1 MFLFLCLINL
11 EGDDIYEWS
20 RIKARLASAFG
31 VNVKNLLHSF
41 NGAINYLKT

>member
-1 MFLFLCLINL
+1 MFLFLCLISL

-20 RIKARLASAFG
+20 SVKARLASAFG
-31 VNVKNLLHSF
+31 VNVENLLHSS